1 MTTPD
6 RVPPGQ
12 TATAK
17 WPVLTYGDVPQIDP
31 ARWRFR
37 IWGAVESPR
46 QWTWAELSA
55 LPVVESQSDIP
66 CVPRWSRLDTHW
78 RGVRPRDLLA
88 AARPRPEARHIMVH
102 AEPDYTTNL
111 PLEAL
116 LDDDVLLAHM
126 VLGKPLTAEHG
137 GPVRLV
143 VPKRYG
149 WKSAKWLT
157 GIELHAEDQPGF
169 WEVRGYHNEA
179 DPWREERFR

>member
-1 MTTPD
+1 MTSHD

-17 WPVLTYGDVPQIDP
+17 WPVLTYGDVPQIDT

-46 QWTWAELSA
+46 QWTWVEISA
-55 LPVVESQSDIP
+55 LPVVESQSDIH
-66 CVPRWSRLDTHW
+66 CVTRWSRLDNHW

-88 AARPRPEARHIMVH
+88 AARPRPEARYVMVH

-116 LDDDVLLAHM
+116 LDDDVILATHHD
-126 VLGKPLTAEHG
+126 GRPLAAAAGGTSVAVKSIVGAERLRRG
-137 GPVRLV
+137 ARSAGPGVVRLSDMHIS
-143 VPKRYG
+143 
-149 WKSAKWLT
+149 SANRL
-157 GIELHAEDQPGF
+157 
-169 WEVRGYHNEA
+169 
-179 DPWREERFR
+179 DPAGRK